1 MVSIAHPRDRHPHR
15 VHTSIIKDFEMRRKA
30 HSPPLRASRRFE
42 QYGMQGRRRQGRP
55 ISKAAGQPP
64 RRR

>member
-1 MVSIAHPRDRHPHR
+1 